1 MGFSAKSQVDD
12 VIVTTTAFYPN
23 LSTTKMAAD
32 TRLDGSVTTPRLV
45 SALTFAALKVERELK
60 KWMRPNAYY
69 ITLAAYDA
77 THLTNKCAL
86 YELAVFNEARA
97 MLTEQYRDYDSTSK
111 TTERIGELTPQI
123 DEYRRNVRHAI
134 TMFFD
139 CDDDDDDCN
148 DASFMT
154 VELI

>member
-23 LSTTKMAAD
+23 LSTKKMAAD
-32 TRLDGSVTTPRLV
+32 TRLDGAVTTDRLV
-45 SALTFAALKVERELK
+45 SALTFAAYKIERELK
-60 KWMRPNAYY
+60 RWMRPNAYH

-77 THLTNKCAL
+77 VYLTNKCSL

-97 MLTEQYRDYDSTSK
+97 MLTESHRDFDSTSAGDK
-111 TTERIGELTPQI
+111 RDQDVTSQI
-123 DEYRRNVRHAI
+123 DEFRRNVRNAI
-134 TMFFD
+134 TMFLEV
-139 CDDDDDDCN
+139 DDDDDDF
-148 DASFMT
+148 DAGFMT